1 MNILLTGAS
10 GFLGRNIAAALL
22 GAGHTVVPVSRRSGI
37 DFRRMRTPQD
47 WLALLD
53 GVDAVVNAVGII
65 GETRG
70 QSFALLHTQAPMAL
84 FDACLQAGVR
94 RVVQIS
100 ALGADASAGSAY
112 HLSKRAADDGLRSL
126 PLDWFVLRPSLVY
139 GQGGA
144 SAGAALRLAAWPR
157 IPVIG
162 RGDQMLQPVHV
173 SDVVATVLRSLT
185 AAEAGLTLDVVGPEA
200 ISCADWLQRLRRAQ
214 GLAPARL
221 LCVPYSLVLALAALG
236 RGITSM
242 ARPDNLR
249 MLQRGSTADMRPLER
264 FLGRRPRAAEPG
276 LLFTATAPAGS
287 AP

>member
-1 MNILLTGAS
+1 MKVLLTGAS
-10 GFLGRNIAAALL
+10 GFLGRHIAAALG
-22 GAGHTVVPVSRRSGI
+22 GAGHTVIPVSRRSGI
-37 DFRRMRTPQD
+37 DVRRMRTPQD

-100 ALGADASAGSAY
+100 ALGADASACSAY

-185 AAEAGLTLDVVGPEA
+185 ATEAGLTLDVVGPEA

-221 LCVPYSLVLALAALG
+221 LCVPYALVLVLTALG

-249 MLQRGSTADMRPLER
+249 MLQRGSTADVRPLER

-276 LLFTATAPAGS
+276 LLCTATAPAGS
-287 AP
+287 TP

>member
-22 GAGHTVVPVSRRSGI
+22 GAGHTVVPVARRSGI
-37 DFRRMRTPQD
+37 DVRRMRTPQD

-53 GVDAVVNAVGII
+53 GVDAVINAVGII

-139 GQGGA
+139 GLGGA

-276 LLFTATAPAGS
+276 LLFTAAAPAGS
-287 AP
+287 TP